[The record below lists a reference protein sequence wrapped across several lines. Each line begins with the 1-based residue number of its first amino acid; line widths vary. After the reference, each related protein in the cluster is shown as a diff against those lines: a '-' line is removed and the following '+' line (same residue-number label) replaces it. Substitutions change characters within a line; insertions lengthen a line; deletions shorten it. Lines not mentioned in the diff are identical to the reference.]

1 MSSFLEGGKTEGEER
16 EGERESVGGANC
28 VRCPGVDRLYCASRG
43 GENAFFF
50 FFCTLALIRGA
61 GWLVLRSIRPDV
73 PLAFTGFFS
82 SFFSPQSATQ
92 GLSQSDLIQTDRELS
107 AVVGGVVPAL
117 PPDRCLPPTRLHFL
131 TSSSAV
137 PGMVIRALRA
147 AQRPFVCSR
156 QMQQQ

>member
-1 MSSFLEGGKTEGEER
+1 M
-16 EGERESVGGANC
+16 GGANC
-28 VRCPGVDRLYCASRG
+28 VRGPGVDRLYCASRG

-50 FFCTLALIRGA
+50 FLYACFNTRRWVAGVALNPTRCSSRFHR
-61 GWLVLRSIRPDV
+61 L
-73 PLAFTGFFS
+73 FFL
-82 SFFSPQSATQ
+82 FFFPQSATQ